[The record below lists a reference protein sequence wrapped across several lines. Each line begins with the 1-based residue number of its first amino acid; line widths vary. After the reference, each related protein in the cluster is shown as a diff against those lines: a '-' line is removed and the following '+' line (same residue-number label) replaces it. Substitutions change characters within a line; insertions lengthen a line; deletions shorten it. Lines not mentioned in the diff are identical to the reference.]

1 MVGNKTGLESTAAES
16 KFSSHESRSVI
27 QRPEIRRPI
36 LQLWKLLGCLAP
48 WLLGCIC
55 CVFFLAVSGR
65 IRAADDRAFLATQPL
80 DIRVQAGGFGR
91 VSSADIT
98 AVLQSAASEICR
110 HCRRIRLDGIDVYHR
125 TDHPQI
131 DFQRTS
137 SGRIA
142 IGLATQDTYWAQYSF
157 QFAHEF
163 CHALAN
169 FGDNPHQLVRYPS
182 SANLWLEESLCET
195 ASLFTL
201 RAMSRSWHTAPPYP
215 AWQDYAP
222 WFNLYVEQ
230 RLALPEHHLPAG
242 MPFVVWFHQN
252 QSALRQNSETR
263 DRNTLI
269 AIQLLPIFEREP
281 RGWEALV
288 YLNRG
293 SRNANES
300 LPQHLAEWRSQCPG
314 GLRPFVTRL
323 AAVFAVKL

>member
-1 MVGNKTGLESTAAES
+1 LLICFQAMKVSIRMQSIRGQC
-16 KFSSHESRSVI
+16 SRPLAFAFCV
-27 QRPEIRRPI
+27 
-36 LQLWKLLGCLAP
+36 LAP
-48 WLLGCIC
+48 GSSVSRLLRAA
-55 CVFFLAVSGR
+55 CVFSIAVTST
-65 IRAADDRAFLATQPL
+65 IRAAEDRASLATKPP
-80 DIRVQAGGFGR
+80 DIRVQAEGFGR

-98 AVLQSAASEICR
+98 AVLQSAAYEIWR
-110 HCRRIRLDGIDVYHR
+110 HCQPIRLDGIDVYHR
-125 TDHPQI
+125 TNHPQI
-131 DFQRTS
+131 DFQRTP

-169 FGDNPHQLVRYPS
+169 FGDNPRQLVRYPR

-201 RAMSRSWHTAPPYP
+201 RAMSRTWHTTPPYP
-215 AWQDYAP
+215 AWQSYAP

-230 RLALPEHHLPAG
+230 RLALPKHHLPAG

-252 QSALRQNSETR
+252 QSALRQNSEIR

-269 AIQLLPIFEREP
+269 AIQLLPLFEREP

-288 YLNRG
+288 FLNRG
-293 SRNANES
+293 SRKANES
-300 LPQHLAEWRSQCPG
+300 LAEHLAEWRSQCPAS
-314 GLRPFVTRL
+314 LHPFVTRL
-323 AAVFAVKL
+323 AAVFAVQS